1 MDHVQVVQDGND
13 DVIVRDD
20 IFQLNE
26 LIDPYW
32 VAPSTELE
40 KNSNFRVTK
49 NIFLDVDTEEFN
61 DILRMSGHTK
71 VNKDDE
77 IDEL

>member
-26 LIDPYW
+26 LIDPY
-32 VAPSTELE
+32 
-40 KNSNFRVTK
+40 
-49 NIFLDVDTEEFN
+49 
-61 DILRMSGHTK
+61 
-71 VNKDDE
+71 
-77 IDEL
+77 